1 MDPNYMF
8 PVPKIENVYQAW
20 KPIDYGHPLVDAT
33 IHYAPPE
40 LERVHIGRGP
50 VPARPPQTNKN
61 LVFEA
66 AREVDGLKNNK
77 LRANVY
83 VSPGVD
89 KPYKGK
95 LPNHIQYH

>member
-1 MDPNYMF
+1 MF

-50 VPARPPQTNKN
+50 VPPRPPQTNKN
-61 LVFEA
+61 LVS
-66 AREVDGLKNNK
+66 GG
-77 LRANVY
+77 
-83 VSPGVD
+83 SPN
-89 KPYKGK
+89 Y
-95 LPNHIQYH
+95 NHFGFSVILAQSDRSLLGQKFSCVQKF